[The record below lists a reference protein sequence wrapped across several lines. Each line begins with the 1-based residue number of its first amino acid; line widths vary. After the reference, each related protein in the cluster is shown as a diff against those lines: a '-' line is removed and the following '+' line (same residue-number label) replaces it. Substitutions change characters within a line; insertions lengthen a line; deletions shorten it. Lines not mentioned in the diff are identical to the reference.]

1 MSGIL
6 DLIYL
11 TITQLAVTWILV
23 GIMWFSQI
31 VHYPLYRK
39 IKEGFVEYERSHIQR
54 SAFLVGPLMV
64 IEAVTAF
71 LLMSE
76 VPEGPLTLLAGLNL
90 IFLILIWL
98 STFLFQVSFHQK
110 LSIHFSPKLLRNL
123 ITSNWVRTT
132 LWTLKG
138 LLMVCIVYHLFQLT
152 TLGKKFLGL

>member
-11 TITQLAVTWILV
+11 TVTQLAVTWILV
-23 GIMWFSQI
+23 GIMWFSQV
-31 VHYPLYRK
+31 VHYPLYKK
-39 IKEGFVEYERSHIQR
+39 IKEGFVEYERGHIKR
-54 SAFLVGPLMV
+54 SAFLLGPLMV

-71 LLMSE
+71 MLIRE
-76 VPEGPLTLLAGLNL
+76 TPNGPLTTLAGINL
-90 IFLILIWL
+90 ILLILIWL

-110 LSIHFSPKLLRNL
+110 LSIRFSPRILRNL

-132 LWTLKG
+132 LWTIKG
-138 LLMVCIVYHLFQLT
+138 LLMICMVYHLFKLT